1 MTTAR
6 IIERVAL
13 SFAPVNETTDMKTTT
28 TMETMK
34 RNSVQLLG
42 NLGKD
47 PEMKEV
53 NGGRRVARMS
63 VATNE
68 SWKDASGQW
77 KQDVQWHPVVAWGKQ
92 AEQVAE
98 QLRKGSRVSLEGRLV
113 HRSYETKDGQKRYVT
128 EIVLGTFQVV
138 NTEVEEQAN

>member
-1 MTTAR
+1 
-6 IIERVAL
+6 
-13 SFAPVNETTDMKTTT
+13 
-28 TMETMK
+28 MK
-34 RNSVQLLG
+34 RNSVQLMG

-53 NGGRRVARMS
+53 NGGRRVARIS

-92 AEQVAE
+92 AELVAE
-98 QLRKGSRVSLEGRLV
+98 QLHKGSRVSLEGRLV

-128 EIVLGTFQVV
+128 EVVLSHFKVV
-138 NTEVEEQAN
+138 STEVEEQVN